1 MPDCTCKRLNRILYY
16 MRALVKKDTTPR
28 FVPDYMAT
36 SLMHVDFALLK
47 KRGVKYVA
55 FDADSTLVPTRGRL
69 LDAKTENFL
78 KKQRPLFKEWCI
90 ASNRITNDLLPL
102 AKSMDAHVIQ
112 ATLVTRKPQRRFFD
126 WVLNNFG
133 TTKPSEVAMI
143 GDKLIADMYGAKRAG
158 MVTVWVE
165 KIGRDNPWDILLQ
178 VRRWEKQLMKAH
190 IKNEPTTGK

>member
-1 MPDCTCKRLNRILYY
+1 

-36 SLMHVDFALLK
+36 SLMEVDFALLK

-69 LDAKTENFL
+69 LDAKTEGFL

-112 ATLVTRKPQRRFFD
+112 ATLITRKPQRRFFD
-126 WVLNNFG
+126 WVLANFG

-158 MVTVWVE
+158 MITVWVE

-190 IKNEPTTGK
+190 IKNEPATEK